1 MLTVLPRLAILS
13 LLGLA
18 LALPAGAQTPL
29 PLGAPQQ
36 GKLAAG
42 TPTEYTIVAKT
53 AGVLVA
59 AVQGE
64 GDLVLEVTDAD
75 GQVLPEGRSDRD
87 LNGSDGTEM
96 VSSMIPEPGTY
107 KVRVRVSGSGASTFQ
122 ISGAW
127 MSFPPFAQ
135 ASTDPDRR
143 PSGAKAAQV
152 GKALEDSLDSKSGD
166 SWDWF
171 VIKPAQ
177 AGTLVVVTRRVG
189 DGDTDLVLE
198 AYLDGNFSQP
208 VQRSD
213 QDLQGNNANESVTLN
228 VNAGQ
233 AVHVKVATNFS
244 NANTKYRLSS
254 SLVP

>member
-1 MLTVLPRLAILS
+1 MAPVFPRLAVLS
-13 LLGLA
+13 LIGVA
-18 LALPAGAQTPL
+18 LASPAVAQTPL

-36 GKLAAG
+36 GKIAGG
-42 TPTEYTIVAKT
+42 TPTEYTVVAKT

-59 AVQGE
+59 AVQGD

-96 VSSMIPEPGTY
+96 VSSVIPEPGTY
-107 KVRVRVSGSGASTFQ
+107 KVRVRANGGGTSTFQ
-122 ISGAW
+122 LSGSW

-152 GKALEDSLDSKSGD
+152 AKALEDSLDSKSGD
-166 SWDWF
+166 NWDWF
-171 VIKPAQ
+171 VLKAAE
-177 AGTLVVVTRRVG
+177 AGTLVVVTRRLG
-189 DGDTDLVLE
+189 EGDTDLVLE
-198 AYLDGNFSQP
+198 AFLDGNFSQAT
-208 VQRSD
+208 QRSD

-233 AVHVKVATNFS
+233 SVHVKVSTNFS
-244 NANTKYRLSS
+244 GASTKYRISS
-254 SLVP
+254 NLVP